1 MPTIEIR
8 RSHAL
13 PKDEA
18 RRRAAEL
25 ATSLQEK
32 LSLEWRW
39 EGDRL
44 AFEASRGPAKG
55 THGCVE
61 VTSDAVTVQIDLPFL
76 LRMLKAKVESK
87 VEEKLRRVLP

>member
-8 RSHAL
+8 RSHVL

-18 RRRAAEL
+18 RRRAEEL
-25 ATSLQEK
+25 ASSLQEK
-32 LSLEWRW
+32 LHLEWRW

-44 AFEASRGPAKG
+44 AFESSRGPAKG
-55 THGCVE
+55 TRGAVE

-76 LRMLKAKVESK
+76 LRVMKTKVESR
-87 VEEKLRRVLP
+87 VEERLRQVLP